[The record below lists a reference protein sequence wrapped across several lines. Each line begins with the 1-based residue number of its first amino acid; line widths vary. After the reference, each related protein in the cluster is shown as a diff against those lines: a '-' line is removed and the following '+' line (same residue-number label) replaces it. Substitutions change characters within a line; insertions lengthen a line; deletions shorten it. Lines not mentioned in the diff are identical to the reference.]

1 MEGNVRLANREGE
14 VTMAHHAFSV
24 PYADI
29 SAMLGLALVILW
41 LQLCGKNLRGLFA
54 QAALSLSGYLRRRPD
69 QALECTLRSA
79 FTQLDKELAT
89 VLGDRPV
96 PHPRL

>member
-1 MEGNVRLANREGE
+1 MEGNVRIGESEGG

-24 PYADI
+24 PYSDI

-41 LQLCGKNLRGLFA
+41 LQLCGKNLRDLSA
-54 QAALSLSGYLRRRPD
+54 QIALSLSGYLRRRPD
-69 QALECTLRSA
+69 KALECTLRSA

-96 PHPRL
+96 PQPRL